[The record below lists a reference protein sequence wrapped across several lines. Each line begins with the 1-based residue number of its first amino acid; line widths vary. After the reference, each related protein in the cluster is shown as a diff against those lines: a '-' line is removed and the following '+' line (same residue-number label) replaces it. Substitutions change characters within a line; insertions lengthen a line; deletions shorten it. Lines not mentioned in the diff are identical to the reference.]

1 MVAYPKL
8 QIDSSDLAGA
18 IEDAY
23 TAQSGIT
30 ANAGGGQ
37 ANAVLLTRSFSRVNT
52 VATAGDSVRLP
63 PAVAGADMV
72 VFNRAATNSMNVFPS
87 TGNAIGAGAAN
98 AAYALASGRGAR
110 FVCVVDGSW
119 DVLLGAAS

>member
-8 QIDSSDLAGA
+8 HIDSSDLAGA
-18 IEDAY
+18 IEEAY
-23 TAQSGIT
+23 SAQTGIT

-63 PAVAGADMV
+63 PAAPGADMA
-72 VFNRAATNSMNVFPS
+72 VFNRAANSTNVFPS
-87 TGNAIGAGAAN
+87 TGDAIGGGAAN
-98 AAYALASGRGAR
+98 AAYALAAGRNAR
-110 FVCVVDGSW
+110 FVCVVAGTW
-119 DVLLGAAS
+119 EVMLGAAS